1 MTPSCGPNPVTQPS
15 ALLGTRSRRCQAVT
29 PRADS
34 REGLRDF
41 ARNLAAVAWRPR
53 SPGWAG
59 TLVCGSRPAGLWR
72 HGEEGWGSG
81 RVRAGYLG
89 LGGRPCAQ
97 EDPGREA
104 WSSGVP
110 ELRAWR
116 SRGVLAGRAQGAA
129 DPGSRTPHAPG
140 AERPGLSRI
149 LCSQGWVVREHPP
162 PPPPRPRA
170 RCARRPEQRTWIEG
184 LSYLEW
190 KAH

>member
-1 MTPSCGPNPVTQPS
+1 MPGDRAAWAVLARWS
-15 ALLGTRSRRCQAVT
+15 AGRGRR
-29 PRADS
+29 DS
-34 REGLRDF
+34 GAMVRRGGGLVGS
-41 ARNLAAVAWRPR
+41 A
-53 SPGWAG
+53 PGA
-59 TLVCGSRPAGLWR
+59 
-72 HGEEGWGSG
+72 WGSG
-81 RVRAGYLG
+81 ACPARR
-89 LGGRPCAQ
+89 
-97 EDPGREA
+97 ETPGREA

-129 DPGSRTPHAPG
+129 DPGPRTPDPGPRTPHAPG

-162 PPPPRPRA
+162 PPPPRSRA
-170 RCARRPEQRTWIEG
+170 WCARRPEQRTWVEG